1 MKFFTGDFAGDTLH
15 LDATEIGAYL
25 LLIMASWQSKDRML
39 PNDDKVLGRIA
50 RIHDYRLWK
59 RVKANVLP
67 YFTVTDDGA
76 KLYHRRVQVELDLA
90 DNRGAKARANI
101 LKRWYGDN
109 TPVHNHSQ
117 LEEVTPTGLPS
128 SNFAG
133 PRARSAR
140 GYARTPRKK
149 PEVEPIEDL
158 EKRVQQPGVKMTKE
172 EAIRL
177 SEHWGLKEHWSKKHD
192 VQH

>member
-39 PNDDKVLGRIA
+39 PNDDKVLKRVT
-50 RIHDYRLWK
+50 RIHDYRLWQ
-59 RVKANVLP
+59 RVKARVLP
-67 YFTVTDDGA
+67 FFVVTDDGA

-90 DNRGAKARANI
+90 LNRSAKARANV

-117 LEEVTPTGLPS
+117 LVEENHKGS
-128 SNFAG
+128 SSTNCAG
-133 PRARSAR
+133 ARARSAR
-140 GYARTPRKK
+140 ATRRTPRKK
-149 PEVEPIEDL
+149 PEVEPIEKL
-158 EKRVQQPGVKMTKE
+158 AERAGQPGTILTKE
-172 EAIRL
+172 EGLRL
-177 SEHWGLKEHWSKKHD
+177 MKHWNDES
-192 VQH
+192 QH